1 MYCINCGHDNT
12 RVTDSRTSEDGK
24 AIRRRRECENCHNR
38 FTTFEKIETA
48 DLIVEKSGNRKQR
61 YDKDKLED
69 SILKAVNKRNI
80 SINSINDLIRK
91 MEFKWGNR
99 NEITSKEIG
108 KDVLDA
114 LYSLDEVAYI
124 RYASVHL
131 NFENASDF
139 IEFINKK
146 KFN

>member
-12 RVTDSRTSEDGK
+12 RVIDSRTSEDGK

-38 FTTFEKIETA
+38 FTTFEKIETT

-61 YDKDKLED
+61 YDRDKLED
-69 SILKAVNKRNI
+69 SILKAINKRNI
-80 SINSINDLIRK
+80 SISTINDLIRK
-91 MEFKWGNR
+91 LEFKWGTI

-108 KDVLDA
+108 KDVLEA
-114 LYSLDEVAYI
+114 LHSLDEVAYI

-131 NFENASDF
+131 NFENANDF
-139 IEFINKK
+139 INFINNK